1 MSVREKT
8 QNQYFS
14 LEDIAR
20 ELHVSERTVYR
31 WVRTGA
37 IRAFR
42 IGHITRVT
50 KEDLQKFI
58 DRFTV
63 EDLDE

>member
-1 MSVREKT
+1 MSEKEET
-8 QNQYFS
+8 QIQYLS
-14 LEDIAR
+14 LEDIAQ

-31 WVRTGA
+31 RVRTGA

-50 KEDLQKFI
+50 KEDLQKFV
-58 DRFTV
+58 DKFTV

>member
-1 MSVREKT
+1 MSEKEET
-8 QNQYFS
+8 QIQYLS
-14 LEDIAR
+14 LEDIAQ
-20 ELHVSERTVYR
+20 EMHVSERTVYR

-50 KEDLQKFI
+50 KEDLQKFV
-58 DRFTV
+58 DKFTV